1 MYRECLDR
9 ILLCY
14 ELANKTNLITI
25 SEIEQHDSGVSYI
38 FNELEIMQ
46 RWMSGNNLFKR
57 KSKNKINNVI
67 FGIVINKTKGKMWGK
82 N

>member
-25 SEIEQHDSGVSYI
+25 SEIEKHDSGVSYI
-38 FNELEIMQ
+38 F
-46 RWMSGNNLFKR
+46 
-57 KSKNKINNVI
+57 
-67 FGIVINKTKGKMWGK
+67 
-82 N
+82 